1 MAPQDY
7 TRRSFQAAAALIAV
21 LVCVAFIPP
30 QTICGIPL
38 RRANILSDVLRFDD
52 KEAADETLPELDDEF
67 SGDFH
72 RFAGQ
77 LDAGEA
83 PLPADSI
90 AAEPPAADTLS
101 AAPQLAFEWT
111 PADSEPPTEPPTGD
125 TARLLTTLTPIEDFD
140 TLADGPLYRFCA
152 RLADTARRT
161 PVRIAVLGDSFIE
174 GDILTADLREQLQ
187 LRYGGRGCG
196 FAPMSSPLTGY
207 RRTVGTRS
215 AGWNSYNIMQRRTTP
230 EALRGDYSVSG
241 WLCRP
246 ADGATVRWTG
256 SDFRR
261 RLDRCGVARLLFTSR
276 EPSRLE
282 LTLNDSLHRTF
293 DIPASEAL
301 RQIVVRAPV
310 ASLALRVVRGGA
322 GFTGYGVQFEDA
334 AGVTVDNYSIRS
346 NNGQALFGTNP
357 SVNAQIDAFAE
368 YDLVILQ
375 YGLNIMQ
382 EGVTNYSAYA
392 ARVEKMIAFVRSCFP
407 EAAVLVLST
416 SDRSVKSDTGF
427 APMSSAPAMVDW
439 QRRAARATGAAFWSV
454 YDAMRAQGGMER
466 FVANGWAGK
475 DYTHINYAG
484 GRQVAYALVDALD
497 ARVAAILRQR
507 QQAAL
512 PEPVLD
518 SSKIAALDE
527 TMNLRPQPIEPR

>member
-1 MAPQDY
+1 M
-7 TRRSFQAAAALIAV
+7 
-21 LVCVAFIPP
+21 
-30 QTICGIPL
+30 
-38 RRANILSDVLRFDD
+38 
-52 KEAADETLPELDDEF
+52 
-67 SGDFH
+67 
-72 RFAGQ
+72 
-77 LDAGEA
+77 
-83 PLPADSI
+83 
-90 AAEPPAADTLS
+90 
-101 AAPQLAFEWT
+101 
-111 PADSEPPTEPPTGD
+111 
-125 TARLLTTLTPIEDFD
+125 
-140 TLADGPLYRFCA
+140 
-152 RLADTARRT
+152 
-161 PVRIAVLGDSFIE
+161 
-174 GDILTADLREQLQ
+174 
-187 LRYGGRGCG
+187 
-196 FAPMSSPLTGY
+196 
-207 RRTVGTRS
+207 
-215 AGWNSYNIMQRRTTP
+215 
-230 EALRGDYSVSG
+230 
-241 WLCRP
+241 
-246 ADGATVRWTG
+246 
-256 SDFRR
+256 
-261 RLDRCGVARLLFTSR
+261 
-276 EPSRLE
+276 
-282 LTLNDSLHRTF
+282 
-293 DIPASEAL
+293 
-301 RQIVVRAPV
+301 
-310 ASLALRVVRGGA
+310 
-322 GFTGYGVQFEDA
+322 
-334 AGVTVDNYSIRS
+334 TVDNYSIRS

-416 SDRSVKSDTGF
+416 SDRSVKSDTGC

>member
-196 FAPMSSPLTGY
+196 
-207 RRTVGTRS
+207 
-215 AGWNSYNIMQRRTTP
+215 
-230 EALRGDYSVSG
+230 DYSVSG

-261 RLDRCGVARLLFTSR
+261 RLDRCGVARLLFISR

-439 QRRAARATGAAFWSV
+439 QRRAARATGAAFWSI

>member
-30 QTICGIPL
+30 QTICGIPSPPGQHP
-38 RRANILSDVLRFDD
+38 LSDVLRFDD
-52 KEAADETLPELDDEF
+52 KEAADET
-67 SGDFH
+67 
-72 RFAGQ
+72 FAGTRRRVSRATSTASRGSSTPAKRPCRPIRSQ
-77 LDAGEA
+77 RSR
-83 PLPADSI
+83 LPPTRC
-90 AAEPPAADTLS
+90 PPHRS
-101 AAPQLAFEWT
+101 FAFEWT

-125 TARLLTTLTPIEDFD
+125 TARLLTTLSPIEDFRYASTTAPCTASARD
-140 TLADGPLYRFCA
+140 WPTPPAAHPCASPYWATRSSRATSSRPTLSRTAATAL
-152 RLADTARRT
+152 LA
-161 PVRIAVLGDSFIE
+161 
-174 GDILTADLREQLQ
+174 
-187 LRYGGRGCG
+187 GRGCG

-241 WLCRP
+241 WLCTPRRRC
-246 ADGATVRWTG
+246 DGALDGQRLPPPPPTVAAWRG
-256 SDFRR
+256 CSSS
-261 RLDRCGVARLLFTSR
+261 AESR
-276 EPSRLE
+276 AGWNSRS
-282 LTLNDSLHRTF
+282 NDSLHRTF

-334 AGVTVDNYSIRS
+334 AGVTVRQLLDPQQQRTGALRHKPL
-346 NNGQALFGTNP
+346 GQTPDRRLRG
-357 SVNAQIDAFAE
+357 
-368 YDLVILQ
+368 
-375 YGLNIMQ
+375 
-382 EGVTNYSAYA
+382 
-392 ARVEKMIAFVRSCFP
+392 VRSGHPAIRTEHHAGGGHQLLGLRRPRGEDDRLRAQLFP
-407 EAAVLVLST
+407 RGGGAGALD
-416 SDRSVKSDTGF
+416 SDRSVKSDTRIRPDVVG
-427 APMSSAPAMVDW
+427 AGGNTRSSVFLVGLRRHAGAGRHGTFRR
-439 QRRAARATGAAFWSV
+439 QRL
-454 YDAMRAQGGMER
+454 
-466 FVANGWAGK
+466 AGK

>member
-1 MAPQDY
+1 M
-7 TRRSFQAAAALIAV
+7 
-21 LVCVAFIPP
+21 
-30 QTICGIPL
+30 
-38 RRANILSDVLRFDD
+38 
-52 KEAADETLPELDDEF
+52 
-67 SGDFH
+67 
-72 RFAGQ
+72 
-77 LDAGEA
+77 
-83 PLPADSI
+83 
-90 AAEPPAADTLS
+90 
-101 AAPQLAFEWT
+101 
-111 PADSEPPTEPPTGD
+111 
-125 TARLLTTLTPIEDFD
+125 
-140 TLADGPLYRFCA
+140 
-152 RLADTARRT
+152 
-161 PVRIAVLGDSFIE
+161 
-174 GDILTADLREQLQ
+174 
-187 LRYGGRGCG
+187 
-196 FAPMSSPLTGY
+196 
-207 RRTVGTRS
+207 
-215 AGWNSYNIMQRRTTP
+215 
-230 EALRGDYSVSG
+230 
-241 WLCRP
+241 
-246 ADGATVRWTG
+246 
-256 SDFRR
+256 
-261 RLDRCGVARLLFTSR
+261 
-276 EPSRLE
+276 
-282 LTLNDSLHRTF
+282 
-293 DIPASEAL
+293 
-301 RQIVVRAPV
+301 
-310 ASLALRVVRGGA
+310 
-322 GFTGYGVQFEDA
+322 
-334 AGVTVDNYSIRS
+334 TVDNYSIRS

-407 EAAVLVLST
+407 EAAGLVLST

-439 QRRAARATGAAFWSV
+439 QRRAARATGAAFWSI

>member
-261 RLDRCGVARLLFTSR
+261 RLDRCGVARLLFISR
-276 EPSRLE
+276 
-282 LTLNDSLHRTF
+282 
-293 DIPASEAL
+293 
-301 RQIVVRAPV
+301 
-310 ASLALRVVRGGA
+310 
-322 GFTGYGVQFEDA
+322 
-334 AGVTVDNYSIRS
+334 VTVDNYSIRS